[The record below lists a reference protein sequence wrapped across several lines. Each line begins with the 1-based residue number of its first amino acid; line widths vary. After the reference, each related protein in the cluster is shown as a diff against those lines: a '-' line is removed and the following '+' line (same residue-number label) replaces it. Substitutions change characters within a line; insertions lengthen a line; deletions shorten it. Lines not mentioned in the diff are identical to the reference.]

1 MTAVYLLFV
10 VVIAEGVVEFLIF
23 ESAGNR
29 LFGMI
34 HNGSGGDVF
43 VNLHTGAGGDK
54 FTDDNVFFQTEQR
67 IDFVLDCGV
76 GKYAGGFLERCR
88 RQEGFRRESG
98 FRDTEQRTFC
108 LCGFSAVFK
117 GFLVGVFVRKD
128 VDERAGVCDASRR
141 ERPLPA

>member
-54 FTDDNVFFQTEQR
+54 FTDDNAFFQTEQR
-67 IDFVLDCGV
+67 IDFVRDCGV
-76 GKYAGGFLERCR
+76 GKYAAFFL
-88 RQEGFRRESG
+88 
-98 FRDTEQRTFC
+98 
-108 LCGFSAVFK
+108 
-117 GFLVGVFVRKD
+117 
-128 VDERAGVCDASRR
+128 
-141 ERPLPA
+141 